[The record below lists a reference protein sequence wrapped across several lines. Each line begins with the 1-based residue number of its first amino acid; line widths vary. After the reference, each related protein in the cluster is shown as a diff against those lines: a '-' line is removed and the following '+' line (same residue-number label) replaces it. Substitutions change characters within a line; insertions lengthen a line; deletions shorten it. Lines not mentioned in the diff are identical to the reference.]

1 MNGGISMKKIV
12 TYLLLGIFTITLLS
26 GCGNTANTN
35 KQSSSDKDTNTKI
48 VLKAAHVLSN
58 TSHYHK
64 GMEKL
69 AELVKAKTNGQ
80 VEIQIYPN
88 SILGSERDLIEG
100 LQLGTVDIALVSTA
114 PIGQFSPKMML
125 FDLPFIFRD
134 SNHAWTVADGP
145 IGDELFADLNKKG
158 IMGLAYWEN
167 GFRHVFTKSKEIKT
181 PEDFKGQKIRV
192 MENPIHIATFKA
204 LDAIPSPL
212 AWGELFTALQQGTV
226 DGAENSLSVIYTSRF
241 QEVCKNI
248 ALTGHFYGIA
258 PLLMSKISYDKL
270 SDEQKKAIKEAALE
284 ARDFQR
290 QVAMEMEKDIIS
302 KLESEGVKVTE
313 VDRSAF
319 QEKCKKVY
327 KEFESQIPAELINK
341 VIETK

>member
-1 MNGGISMKKIV
+1 MKKFV
-12 TYLLLGIFTITLLS
+12 TYLLLLTFTIILFS

-35 KQSSSDKDTNTKI
+35 KQSSSNKENTNAKI

-58 TSHYHK
+58 TSHYQK
-64 GMEKL
+64 GMEKF

-100 LQLGTVDIALVSTA
+100 LQLGTVDIAMVSTA

-134 SNHAWTVADGP
+134 NKHAWAVADGP
-145 IGDELFADLNKKG
+145 IGDELFADLSQKG
-158 IMGLAYWEN
+158 IIGLAYWEN
-167 GFRHVFTKSKEIKT
+167 GFRHVFTKSKAIKV
-181 PEDFKGQKIRV
+181 PDDIKGLKIRV
-192 MENPIHIATFKA
+192 MENPVHIASFKA
-204 LDAIPSPL
+204 LGTIPSPL

-241 QEVCKNI
+241 QEVCKNV

-270 SDEQKKAIKEAALE
+270 SEEQKKAIKEAALE
-284 ARDFQR
+284 ARDYQR
-290 QVAMEMEKDIIS
+290 QVTVDMEKEIIS

-313 VDRSAF
+313 VDRNAF
-319 QEKCKKVY
+319 QEKCKNVY
-327 KEFESQIPAELINK
+327 KEFENQVPSEIVNK
-341 VIETK
+341 VLETK